1 MNIQNGFLFFGSILI
16 AMSCSSVKQ
25 LALKRDITEIL
36 KKSEVF
42 SKHHTGLSIY
52 DIDNRRYLSNY
63 NADLLFTPASN
74 TKLLTMFA
82 TLASF
87 HDSIPA
93 LLYEKT
99 PMALRI
105 KPLAEPTLLA
115 EEFQNQ
121 AVFNFLQRQD
131 AIEVVFPED
140 VPPYGPGWAWDDY
153 QYSFQAQRSW
163 WPIYKNALKISKDS
177 TTITVIPPFFKDFTE
192 IRENNL
198 FDNTLTRNLKYN
210 NFTAYINNDT
220 SAFESYIPFDSSK
233 DLFVQ
238 LLSDTLNVPIAISET
253 DFIAQDTIYG
263 QHVDTLLTKMMKPSD
278 NFLAEQLFIQA
289 AWKNGFES
297 IEEYID
303 HLKIT
308 SLSGLDD
315 MVWVDGSGLSR
326 YNLISPK
333 NQVKLLKIC
342 LDEFGWDRLIKIFPS
357 GGEGT
362 LEKLYLSDTPFIYAK
377 TGTLSNNHNLSGFL
391 ITKSGRRLV
400 FSFMNNHFI
409 CPISNVKK
417 AMEELLMQI
426 RTSY

>member
-1 MNIQNGFLFFGSILI
+1 MNIQNGFLLFWSFLL
-16 AMSCSSVKQ
+16 AMSCSSIKQ
-25 LALKRDITEIL
+25 LALKRDIAEIL

-52 DIDNRRYLSNY
+52 DIDNHRYLSNY

-74 TKLLTMFA
+74 IKLLTMYA
-82 TLASF
+82 VLLSF
-87 HDSIPA
+87 KDSIPA

-99 PMALRI
+99 RIALRV
-105 KPLAEPTLLA
+105 KPVAEPTLLA

-121 AVFNFLQRQD
+121 AVFNFLKRQE

-140 VPPYGPGWAWDDY
+140 IPPYGPGWAWDDY
-153 QYSFQAQRSW
+153 SYSFQTQRTW
-163 WPIYKNALKISKDS
+163 WPIYKNTLSIIKDD
-177 TTITVIPPFFKDFTE
+177 TTITVIPSFFKNFTE
-192 IRENNL
+192 IRESNL
-198 FDNTLTRNLKYN
+198 FNNMLARNIKYN
-210 NFTAYINNDT
+210 NFTAYISNDT
-220 SAFESYIPFDSSK
+220 STFEGNIPFDSSK
-233 DLFVQ
+233 DLFVE
-238 LLSDTLNVPIAISET
+238 LLSDTLNVPVAISET
-253 DFIAQDTIYG
+253 DFTAQDTIYG

-297 IEEYID
+297 IGEYID

-308 SLSGLDD
+308 SLSSLDD

-326 YNLISPK
+326 YNLIPPN

-342 LDEFGWDRLIKIFPS
+342 LDEFGWERLISILPS

-362 LEKLYLSDTPFIYAK
+362 LEELYLSDTPFIYAK
-377 TGTLSNNHNLSGFL
+377 TGTLSNNHSLSGFL
-391 ITKSGRRLV
+391 ITKSGRRLI

-409 CPISNVKK
+409 GPINDVKK
-417 AMEELLMQI
+417 AMEELLIQI
-426 RTSY
+426 RASY